1 MSNLKYTRAD
11 VDEAFFNLGKMA
23 GRLPA
28 DEGKR
33 LAMLSQIIAS
43 FLEDVME
50 ENKHL
55 RNGDEFDID
64 GRC

>member
-1 MSNLKYTRAD
+1 MTNLKYTIED
-11 VDEAFFNLGKMA
+11 VNEAFFNMGKMA

-33 LAMLSQIIAS
+33 LAMLSQIIS
-43 FLEDVME
+43 QFLEDVME

-55 RNGDEFDID
+55 RGETDFDMD

>member
-1 MSNLKYTRAD
+1 MNMNYTTDD
-11 VDEAFFNLGKMA
+11 VNEAFFNLGKMA

-33 LAMLSQIIAS
+33 LAMMSQVIAN
-43 FLEDVME
+43 FLEKVVE

-55 RNGDEFDID
+55 KGTE
-64 GRC
+64 

>member
-1 MSNLKYTRAD
+1 MTKLSYTRND

-23 GRLPA
+23 GRLPP

-43 FLEDVME
+43 FLEDVVE

-55 RNGDEFDID
+55 KGENSFDMD

>member
-1 MSNLKYTRAD
+1 MNMNYTTDD
-11 VDEAFFNLGKMA
+11 VNEAFFNLGKMA

-28 DEGKR
+28 EEGKR
-33 LAMLSQIIAS
+33 LAMMSQVIAS
-43 FLEDVME
+43 FLEKVVE

-55 RNGDEFDID
+55 KGEDFDMD

>member
-1 MSNLKYTRAD
+1 MANMGYTTED
-11 VDEAFFNLGKMA
+11 VNEAFFNLGKMA

-33 LAMLSQIIAS
+33 LAMLSQIIAN
-43 FLEDVME
+43 FLESVIE
-50 ENKHL
+50 ENKQL
-55 RNGDEFDID
+55 RGDDFDMD

>member
-1 MSNLKYTRAD
+1 MNLNYTNED
-11 VDEAFFNLGKMA
+11 VNEAFFNLGKMA

-33 LAMLSQIIAS
+33 LAMLSQIIAH
-43 FLEDVME
+43 FLENVME

-55 RNGDEFDID
+55 KGTAE
-64 GRC
+64 

>member
-1 MSNLKYTRAD
+1 MTNLNYTIED
-11 VDEAFFNLGKMA
+11 VNEAFFNIGKMA

-43 FLEDVME
+43 FLENVIE
-50 ENKHL
+50 ENKRL
-55 RNGDEFDID
+55 KGEDDFDMD

>member
-1 MSNLKYTRAD
+1 MTNLNYTNED
-11 VDEAFFNLGKMA
+11 VNEAFFNIGKMA

-33 LAMLSQIIAS
+33 LAMLSQIIAH
-43 FLEDVME
+43 FLENVME

-55 RNGDEFDID
+55 KGNTDFDMD

>member
-1 MSNLKYTRAD
+1 MSNVKYTRAD

-33 LAMLSQIIAS
+33 LAMLSQIIAH
-43 FLEDVME
+43 FLENVME

-55 RNGDEFDID
+55 KGTAE
-64 GRC
+64 